1 MPELALGTAK
11 FGLNYGITNQS
22 GQVSEQE
29 VTLILQEAAQA
40 GIRYLDT
47 AQAYGS
53 AETIL
58 GKVLPKTHS
67 FKIVSKLPKQSFE
80 PFNSASQ
87 KQWEQDFQ
95 LSLQR
100 MKVKAIDGFL
110 LHDSADL
117 KRFDSHYLIDWLRS
131 LKERKL
137 VDRLGISI
145 YERSDLE
152 DLFLDWIQLIQLP
165 FSIYDQRFIQ
175 DGTIN
180 NLLSKGI
187 TIQVRSVFLQGLLLI
202 NSEEWP
208 TWISSSSRKHH
219 KNLIQFVIDHQLS
232 LLDFVLGY
240 IIQQNNFDSIVIGVA
255 NKKELRDL
263 ITSFKKSH
271 EFNFF
276 RKNNMTQWSLNDP
289 TLLDPRSWPR

>member
-1 MPELALGTAK
+1 MGTAQ

-95 LSLQR
+95 LSCR
-100 MKVKAIDGFL
+100 VVRGP
-110 LHDSADL
+110 
-117 KRFDSHYLIDWLRS
+117 
-131 LKERKL
+131 
-137 VDRLGISI
+137 RLP
-145 YERSDLE
+145 
-152 DLFLDWIQLIQLP
+152 Q
-165 FSIYDQRFIQ
+165 
-175 DGTIN
+175 
-180 NLLSKGI
+180 
-187 TIQVRSVFLQGLLLI
+187 
-202 NSEEWP
+202 
-208 TWISSSSRKHH
+208 H
-219 KNLIQFVIDHQLS
+219 
-232 LLDFVLGY
+232 
-240 IIQQNNFDSIVIGVA
+240 
-255 NKKELRDL
+255 
-263 ITSFKKSH
+263 
-271 EFNFF
+271 
-276 RKNNMTQWSLNDP
+276 
-289 TLLDPRSWPR
+289 